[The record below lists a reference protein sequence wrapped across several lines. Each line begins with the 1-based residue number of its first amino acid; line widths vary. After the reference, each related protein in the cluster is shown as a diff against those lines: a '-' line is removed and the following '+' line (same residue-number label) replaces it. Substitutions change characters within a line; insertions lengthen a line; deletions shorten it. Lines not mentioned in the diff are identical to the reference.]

1 MQYYTKEMSDYEKKQ
16 LENDFR
22 RFTNKHFEKPS
33 RCKNIGQIQFYVQEV
48 SLKIEEFKS
57 RFNYVPRYAY
67 TLLSEYNASQNRLI
81 FNNFQE
87 MYA

>member
-1 MQYYTKEMSDYEKKQ
+1 MSDYEKKQ
-16 LENDFR
+16 LENDFK
-22 RFTNKHFEKPS
+22 RFTSKHFEKPS

-48 SLKIEEFKS
+48 SLKIEEFKK
-57 RFNYVPRYAY
+57 RFNYVPTYAY

-81 FNNFQE
+81 FNNFQK